1 MKRGVEIEAV
11 HFASPPYTSE
21 QALQKAKDL
30 TAKLAPYVGT
40 IHFIEVP
47 FTEIQEEI
55 KEVSATRILDDNYS
69 SNDVAFDR

>member
-21 QALQKAKDL
+21 QALQSKDL

-55 KEVSATRILDDNYS
+55 KSQCHKDIG
-69 SNDVAFDR
+69 